1 MKRAYKLNKKIDF
14 YITLLIGYFFSIAMI
29 FGYLKIDENIE
40 GYIMLTV
47 LMIVSLVSYY
57 VGRTGALITAMISDF
72 VYCTYLFYIS
82 FTQGKN
88 IDGIAYFWI
97 VGIPLSALIVSSL
110 STYIIDIQNKVIALE
125 SDNENLVM
133 MDEDIG
139 IKNGKAFLNEIPIY
153 INLNKR
159 HGMAVSLLL
168 VRIKHSKNMQ
178 KILGEDM
185 YIEMLRKASDTL
197 VKCVRYE
204 DGKYLLDRSTFA
216 YVLITDYE
224 GSLIVKNRMKKAI
237 EDMKF
242 KKKSFGRHLNVE
254 VSIGIYTQDEKVDDG
269 LTFIKLAEK
278 ELNYDV

>member
-1 MKRAYKLNKKIDF
+1 MKKVYKINKTIDF

-29 FGYLKIDENIE
+29 FGYLEAGDNIE
-40 GYIMLTV
+40 GYILLTV

-57 VGRTGALITAMISDF
+57 VGKTGALITAMISDF

-82 FTQGKN
+82 FTQGKD
-88 IDGIAYFWI
+88 IDGVAFFWI
-97 VGIPLSALIVSSL
+97 IGIPLSAIIVSSL
-110 STYIIDIQNKVIALE
+110 SAYILEIQNKATSLE

-133 MDEDIG
+133 MDEDLG

-159 HGMAVSLLL
+159 HGMDVSLLL

-185 YIEMLRKASDTL
+185 YTEMLKNSSDIL

-204 DGKYLLDRSTFA
+204 DGKYLLDKNTFA

-224 GSLIVKNRMKKAI
+224 GALVVKNRMKKEI
-237 EDMKF
+237 GEMKF
-242 KKKSFGRHLNVE
+242 KKKNFGRHLNVE
-254 VSIGIYTQDEKVDDG
+254 ISIGIYTQDEKVEDG
-269 LTFIKLAEK
+269 LSFIKLAEK
-278 ELNYDV
+278 ELDYDV